1 MTPRGHDLSLKVQ
14 LCSRTKQLSMTA
26 GHTYMFR
33 DRAQIQVLTSRS
45 TSRCSPTGSAALSVT
60 RLASLDASLS
70 RRYVSPSCLPRLLTR
85 PNPIKN
91 TSNLLTPPPFQ
102 IMVRSDFI
110 LADHAPHPSLRCQ
123 HSPTIHLPHCG
134 QKRQG
139 ARPNHQARESQ
150 ARDGDAVHGRSCPGK
165 AVRRTLRLTIL
176 SICHPHGNIDLTV
189 GLEYEERREYRW
201 ESCRSAIGP
210 SADARGGLFSS
221 SSRTLSWRQN

>member
-26 GHTYMFR
+26 SHTY
-33 DRAQIQVLTSRS
+33 IIVLTSRS

-70 RRYVSPSCLPRLLTR
+70 RTYVSPSCLPRLLTR

-102 IMVRSDFI
+102 IM
-110 LADHAPHPSLRCQ
+110 
-123 HSPTIHLPHCG
+123 
-134 QKRQG
+134 KRQG

-210 SADARGGLFSS
+210 SADARGGLSSS
-221 SSRTLSWRQN
+221 SSRTLSWRQNR